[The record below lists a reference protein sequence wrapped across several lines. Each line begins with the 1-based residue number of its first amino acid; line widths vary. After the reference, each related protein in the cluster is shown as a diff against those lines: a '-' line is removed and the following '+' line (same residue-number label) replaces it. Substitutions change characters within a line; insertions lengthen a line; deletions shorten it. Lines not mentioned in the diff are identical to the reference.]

1 VTGLNI
7 GVFTDSFRPYSSG
20 VVRSIEIFSR
30 EYIKRGHSV
39 YTFCPNYP
47 HLHNNEEADVF
58 RFISVPWPTMTDFSL
73 PVPISAYLNQT
84 IERLNI
90 EIIHVHSPFLLGRL
104 GARVARK
111 HMLPLIFTFH
121 TLYEQYVHY
130 FPFVENTSKQVVQAI
145 ARDFSNRCNVVIAP
159 SLLVV
164 DYLRQIGI
172 KTAIVKIPTGIDM
185 DEFKELDRNWLKTSY
200 GVRPEEKVL
209 LFIGRLGKEK
219 NITFLLKSFQDVSKC
234 IPDCR
239 LVLVGKGPLEE
250 YLRQLCRQ
258 QGIEDKVI
266 FTGELT
272 RQQIVHCYA
281 SSDLF
286 VFPSVSDTQG
296 LVIGEAKAAGVPV
309 VAIRA
314 FGPADMVNHY
324 EDGLLTEFSLPAFT
338 EAIIKLL
345 KDKELYARMRTQSL
359 INAPLISSELCSE
372 RMLEVYQGLIDNR
385 TTATG
390 VRKPFNKRP
399 FANNEQ
405 NEKVSGL

>member
-1 VTGLNI
+1 MH
-7 GVFTDSFRPYSSG
+7 
-20 VVRSIEIFSR
+20 
-30 EYIKRGHSV
+30 K
-39 YTFCPNYP
+39 
-47 HLHNNEEADVF
+47 NEEADVF

-73 PVPISAYLNQT
+73 PVPLSAYLNQT
-84 IERLNI
+84 IKRLNI

-164 DYLRQIGI
+164 DYLQQIGI

-185 DEFKELDRNWLKTSY
+185 DEFKELDSNWLKSSY

-209 LFIGRLGKEK
+209 LFVGRLGKEK
-219 NITFLLKSFQDVSKC
+219 NVAFLLESFQTVLKH
-234 IPDCR
+234 IPECR
-239 LVLVGKGPLEE
+239 LVLAGKGPLEAD
-250 YLRQLCRQ
+250 LRQICWQR
-258 QGIEDKVI
+258 GIEDKII
-266 FTGELT
+266 FTGELS
-272 RQQIVHCYA
+272 RQQIVQCYA
-281 SSDLF
+281 SSDLL

-314 FGPADMVNHY
+314 FGPAEMVNHN
-324 EDGLLTEFSLPAFT
+324 EDGLLTELSLPAYT

-345 KDKELYARMRTQSL
+345 KDEELYKRMSKRSL
-359 INAPLISSELCSE
+359 INAPLISSAICSE
-372 RMLEVYQGLIDNR
+372 RMLEVYQGLLDDNAY
-385 TTATG
+385 ATRL
-390 VRKPFNKRP
+390 RKPFNKGQL
-399 FANNEQ
+399 ANSEIK
-405 NEKVSGL
+405 EKVSAL